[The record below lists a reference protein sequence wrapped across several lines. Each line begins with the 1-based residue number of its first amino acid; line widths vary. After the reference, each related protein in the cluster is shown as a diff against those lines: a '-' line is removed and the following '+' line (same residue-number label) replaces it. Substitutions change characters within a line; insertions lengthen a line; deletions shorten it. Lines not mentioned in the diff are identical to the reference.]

1 MSLALLKQFFREFD
15 VPPVLRPYGEFV
27 AAAQHYRFTPDMDY
41 PPNAR
46 AIFGP
51 DLGASLT
58 LPAQCSVAVEDAE
71 SCVVMADAPPR
82 QTGLAAQRLFL
93 LAAKL
98 PIHVLPLGGQTAA
111 GLRRQ
116 IEELQ
121 LGGSTLQLVWGMFGQ
136 FRVLKDEPPD
146 NVNGKAVPVGW
157 HFHSLSTGFQQT
169 VVGDMNPLMLQLQP
183 IAFSHILT
191 ALEQYAV
198 MKGKQ

>member
-15 VPPVLRPYGEFV
+15 VPPVLKPYGEFV
-27 AAAQHYRFTPDMDY
+27 AAAQHYRFTREMDY

-58 LPAQCSVAVEDAE
+58 LPGDCSVAVEDAE
-71 SCVVMADAPPR
+71 SCVVMCDAPPR
-82 QTGLAAQRLFL
+82 QKGLDAARVFL
-93 LAAKL
+93 LATKL
-98 PIHVLPLGGQTAA
+98 PLHVLPLGGQSAA